1 MSELTNM
8 IADSAQRL
16 FDDQVTKARLESF
29 ESGQWQGELWAMC
42 EGNGF
47 PLVAVPE
54 EAGGTGGGWS
64 EAYPILRG
72 VGYWQVPLPLVE
84 TIVASALLARAGIEI
99 PEGPLTLIENG
110 RQGSLVVRSVGAA
123 AATVDGRAQAVP
135 WARACGWAVL
145 SDGDTLAL
153 VNLKDSSVTVEPHQ
167 NVAAEPRDSVS
178 FAGTRAAALARH
190 GLGAEPVWVF
200 GAMARAA
207 ALVGATERVLDQ
219 SVQYANERVQFGRPI
234 GKNQAIQQELAV
246 LAGEAASAR
255 MAVRIACDTAAQAG
269 GVAST
274 SRFDVAVAKVRAGEA
289 AGTAAGI
296 AHQTHGAIGFTYEHT
311 LHFATRRL
319 WSWRAEFGTDAQWAA
334 ELGRA
339 AIAAGSGGFWAHIT
353 QRSLLGR

>member
-29 ESGQWQGELWAMC
+29 ESGQWQRELWAMC
-42 EGNGF
+42 AGNGF

-72 VGYWQVPLPLVE
+72 VGYGQVPLPLAE
-84 TIVASALLARAGIEI
+84 AIGAAGLPAPGGIEAA
-99 PEGPLTLIENG
+99 EGPLTLIENG
-110 RQGSLVVRSVGAA
+110 RQGELVVRGDGATVTLDGAA
-123 AATVDGRAQAVP
+123 RAVP
-135 WARACGWAVL
+135 WARACGWAVVG
-145 SDGDTLAL
+145 DGERLAL
-153 VNLKDSSVTVEPHQ
+153 VDLKDASVKVVPHQ
-167 NVAAEPRDSVS
+167 NVAAEPRDGVS
-178 FAGTRAAALARH
+178 FAGTRAAAVAPH
-190 GLGAEPVWVF
+190 GLGIEPVWMF

-207 ALVGATERVLDQ
+207 SMVGAIERVLDQ

-255 MAVRIACDTAAQAG
+255 MAVRIACDTASQAG
-269 GVAST
+269 GVAPGT
-274 SRFDVAVAKVRAGEA
+274 RFDVAVAKVRAGEA
-289 AGTAAGI
+289 AGIAAGI

-311 LHFATRRL
+311 LHFSTRRL
-319 WSWRAEFGTDAQWAA
+319 WSWRAEFGSDAQWAA

-339 AIAAGSGGFWAHIT
+339 AIAAGSGGFWAGIT
-353 QRSLLGR
+353 QRSLLSR